1 MRNDQ
6 KMSCRPEMGNELIIK
21 IKTRTNR
28 SGEIYEVKYM
38 AELEISTQLEKT
50 ETPPQKK
57 SCQP

>member
-6 KMSCRPEMGNELIIK
+6 KMSCRPEMRNELIIK